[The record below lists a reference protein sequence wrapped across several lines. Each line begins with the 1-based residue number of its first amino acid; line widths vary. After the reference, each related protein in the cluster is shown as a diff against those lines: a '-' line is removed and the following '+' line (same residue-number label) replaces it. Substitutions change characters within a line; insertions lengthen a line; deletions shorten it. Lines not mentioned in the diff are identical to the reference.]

1 MTDNERLLREM
12 AMLNSFQGKRPTH
25 RELRS
30 ALERMVKAFQ
40 PFRSKPMGAPH
51 SPARLEQEEQ
61 IAAHDQAGKILKGM
75 EP

>member
-1 MTDNERLLREM
+1 MADNERLLREM

-25 RELRS
+25 RELRA

-61 IAAHDQAGKILKGM
+61 IAAHDQAREILKGM

>member
-1 MTDNERLLREM
+1 MADNERLLREM

-25 RELRS
+25 RELRA

-61 IAAHDQAGKILKGM
+61 IAAHDQACSVLR
-75 EP
+75 ETE